1 MTQDIAKGISQ
12 DSPQDSSELGP
23 KDRSRDIPSAG
34 GKPVSP
40 SDTDAARAQ
49 ACVLY
54 RQGATLA
61 RIAAETGLTRR
72 RIYTALKHDAK
83 ARGEPPPRRVKA
95 PPRPTPVRRETL
107 VTRMWA
113 AADRQIGEIEARF
126 ALPADPD
133 AAERDARTL
142 ATLARV
148 VRELVQA
155 GRGAGAAS
163 GAAARPNRSQQETDD
178 DAPPRDLDAL
188 RDELARRLA
197 RLRAERNA
205 AGAAGDVQPG

>member
-1 MTQDIAKGISQ
+1 MTQDIAKGLTRQNSGTSGQ
-12 DSPQDSSELGP
+12 SL
-23 KDRSRDIPSAG
+23 SRHG
-34 GKPVSP
+34 
-40 SDTDAARAQ
+40 TDAAGTRAC
-49 ACVLY
+49 ALY
-54 RQGATLA
+54 RQGLTLA
-61 RIAAETGLTRR
+61 RIAAETGLTKRS
-72 RIYTALKHDAK
+72 IYTALKHDAK

-95 PPRPTPVRRETL
+95 QPRATPVRRETL

-155 GRGAGAAS
+155 GRASGAAS
-163 GAAARPNRSQQETDD
+163 GAAGRRSRSPQETDD

-205 AGAAGDVQPG
+205 AGPAGNVQPE